1 LPIKREMSANET
13 ATKMEMEID
22 LASEPDFMLGALSI
36 RPSSREV
43 TLDGRSEML
52 EPRVMQ
58 VLTALARRRGEVV
71 SRDQLVASCW
81 EGRVVGEDAINRSI
95 AKVRRWSGATTFTLE
110 TIPRV
115 GYRLVAA
122 EQVLAATP
130 TSQTASAEPAI
141 EQTPAPEP
149 PRYSLRKKILLTL
162 AGFVAIC
169 FAFGTWMGINLWID
183 TTRPF
188 FAVLQFDNVG
198 DDAAVVSLA
207 DAVSAKLNQ
216 RLTDQGFRVVSPT
229 ASTPYRGAR
238 KAEAADDLGARYV
251 IDGSVRLQDQR
262 LRVAVRVDTGS
273 KSMTI
278 WSKEFDVSVDEA
290 HLLPEQISVVLAGL
304 FNPTM
309 QSSPLLPPEVA
320 AGMLRI
326 NALRFQGNDMDAY
339 IAAKQL
345 LRDIPMHYTPQ
356 VWYATSVA
364 EALDLLPLDLRAA
377 ELAAAR
383 TAAKTADAML
393 WGNLP
398 TVYAGLTPMVEW
410 SAREERL
417 RANLDDPYADGPFI
431 RYMLSSQLAGSGRI
445 EEALTIGNQ
454 ANVMFPLSARIAVGY
469 VSVLDVAGRYRE
481 AAELLE
487 RTAQSR
493 APVEFIER
501 NRFTGLISRGDLTAA
516 SALLQNPELG
526 PLIDPPAD
534 NQPIAALLRALS
546 TRNATDIA
554 AVERDCADPAKL
566 ARDRAALC
574 LQGLIALNR
583 LDTFFAI
590 APAYFPEMRGT
601 TPSAREALW
610 LQAPRVGRYTRVLFR
625 SDAQALRADVRFIPI
640 VERLGL
646 LDYWRSTGKW
656 PDFCKT
662 EPDSVCDQ
670 MRLVL

>member
-1 LPIKREMSANET
+1 MSANET
-13 ATKMEMEID
+13 ATKTEMEID
-22 LASEPDFMLGALSI
+22 LAAEPDFVLGALSI

-43 TLDGRSEML
+43 TLEGRAEML

-95 AKVRRWSGATTFTLE
+95 AKVRRWSGATTFALE

-115 GYRLVAA
+115 GYRLIAT
-122 EQVLAATP
+122 EQVLATAPTATP
-130 TSQTASAEPAI
+130 AS
-141 EQTPAPEP
+141 
-149 PRYSLRKKILLTL
+149 RYSRRKKILLTL

-169 FAFGTWMGINLWID
+169 FAFGTWMAIDMWIN
-183 TTRPF
+183 TTRPY
-188 FAVLQFDNVG
+188 FAVLHFDAIG
-198 DDAAVVSLA
+198 DDATAVNLA

-229 ASTPYRGAR
+229 TSMQYRGAR
-238 KAEAADDLGARYV
+238 KAEAADDLGARYL
-251 IDGSVRLQDQR
+251 IDGSVRLHDQR

-273 KSMTI
+273 KPMTV
-278 WSKEFDVSVDEA
+278 WSKEFDMGVGEA
-290 HLLPEQISVVLAGL
+290 HLLPEQISVVIAGL

-309 QSSPLLPPEVA
+309 QNSMPLPPEVA

-326 NALRFQGNDMDAY
+326 NALRFEGKDMDAY
-339 IAAKQL
+339 ISAKQL
-345 LRDIPMHYTPQ
+345 LRDIPTHYTPQ
-356 VWYATSVA
+356 IWYATSVA
-364 EALDLLPLDLRAA
+364 EALDLLPVDQRAA

-383 TAAKTADAML
+383 DAAETADAMV

-398 TVYAGLTPMVEW
+398 IVYAGLTPTVEW

-417 RANLDDPYADGPFI
+417 RANRDDPYADGPFI

-445 EEALTIGNQ
+445 EEALTIAKQ
-454 ANVMFPLSARIAVGY
+454 ANVMFPISARIAVGY
-469 VSVLDVAGRYRE
+469 VSVLDVAGRYQE

-487 RTAQSR
+487 RTAKLR
-493 APVEFIER
+493 TPVEFIER
-501 NRFTGLISRGDLTAA
+501 NRFAGLISRGDLTAA

-526 PLIDPPAD
+526 PLIDPPSD
-534 NQPIAALLRALS
+534 NQPIASLLRALS
-546 TRNATDIA
+546 TRDATDIA

-566 ARDRAALC
+566 ARDRASLC

-583 LDTFFAI
+583 LDTFFAV
-590 APAYFPEMRGT
+590 APAYFPEQRGA
-601 TPSAREALW
+601 TPKERDALW
-610 LQAPRVGRYTRVLFR
+610 LQAPRVGRYSRVLFR
-625 SDAQALRADVRFIPI
+625 SDTQAVRADPRFIPI

-646 LDYWRSTGKW
+646 LDHWRSTGKW
-656 PDFCKT
+656 PDFCTT
-662 EPDSVCDQ
+662 EPQSVCAQ
-670 MRLVL
+670 MRAQR